1 MVKGLRAQFGAPFVP
16 CRSMVSGALIGDFVL
31 TLALFLERWFHDA
44 FSGLDKFFFSFFI
57 LFACLYSFIFIF
69 RLVFL
74 VDLYRIVLVFRVVI
88 TDCSLPVNFL
98 LICVITPCYVII
110 FAMLCHLLYCKFI

>member
-1 MVKGLRAQFGAPFVP
+1 ML
-16 CRSMVSGALIGDFVL
+16 SEALIGDFVL

-69 RLVFL
+69 RLLFL
-74 VDLYRIVLVFRVVI
+74 VDLYRIVIVFRVVI
-88 TDCSLPVNFL
+88 TDCSPPVNFL
-98 LICVITPCYVII
+98 LICVIMPCYIII
-110 FAMLCHLLYCKFI
+110 FVKLFHLL